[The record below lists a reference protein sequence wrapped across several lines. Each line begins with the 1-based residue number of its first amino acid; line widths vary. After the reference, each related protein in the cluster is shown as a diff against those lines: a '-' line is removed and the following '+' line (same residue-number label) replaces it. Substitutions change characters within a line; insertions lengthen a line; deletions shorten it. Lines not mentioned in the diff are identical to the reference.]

1 VTGENFYSF
10 NGIYSL
16 SQDVK
21 TMDFKGTFEV
31 TASSNDV
38 YNFLMDPE
46 KLSPCIPGLQKLDK
60 VSNEEFTVVVRV
72 GVAFIRDNFTIKFK
86 VVESVAGKHA
96 KFTGNGSGKSGTMDL
111 TAVMD
116 LIEASGKTTMNW
128 SANVSVGGKI
138 GSLGQR
144 VMAGQAEKIIKQM
157 FDSIEESLSGSR
169 QKV

>member
-1 VTGENFYSF
+1 
-10 NGIYSL
+10 
-16 SQDVK
+16 
-21 TMDFKGTFEV
+21 MDFKGTFEV

>member
-1 VTGENFYSF
+1 
-10 NGIYSL
+10 
-16 SQDVK
+16 
-21 TMDFKGTFEV
+21 
-31 TASSNDV
+31 
-38 YNFLMDPE
+38 
-46 KLSPCIPGLQKLDK
+46 
-60 VSNEEFTVVVRV
+60 
-72 GVAFIRDNFTIKFK
+72 
-86 VVESVAGKHA
+86 
-96 KFTGNGSGKSGTMDL
+96 MDL

-169 QKV
+169 Q